1 MADNIQTVTADTIIP
16 GSKSNANQSSDDQN
30 TVQNQAE
37 QESQA
42 TGNPEETQEQKR
54 AKEKPKA
61 QTFDEFLASGSN
73 QAEFDRRIQK
83 AIKTYDENRQKESEM
98 TADEIAQKRLE
109 EAKQALEDERMSFE
123 LEKRTVGVS
132 KLLIDNRLPESLASL
147 IASGTKTDEEAEEV
161 VSDIKAEW
169 DKQISEQLKAQARQ
183 TVPKAGTA
191 NQPKKV
197 STIAELAQKNRKIK

>member
-1 MADNIQTVTADTIIP
+1 MADNIQTVTADTMVP
-16 GSKSNANQSSDDQN
+16 GSKSNVNQSGEDQN

-37 QESQA
+37 QESQGA
-42 TGNPEETQEQKR
+42 GNPEETQEKKR

-73 QAEFDRRIQK
+73 QAEFDRRIEK

-109 EAKQALEDERMSFE
+109 EAKQALADERMTFE

-132 KLLIDNRLPESLASL
+132 KFLIDNRLPESLASL
-147 IASGTKTDEEAEEV
+147 IASGNKTDEEAEEIV
-161 VSDIKAEW
+161 AAIKAEW

>member
-1 MADNIQTVTADTIIP
+1 MADNIQTVTADTMVP
-16 GSKSNANQSSDDQN
+16 GSKSNVNQSGEDQN

-109 EAKQALEDERMSFE
+109 EAKQALADERMTFE

-132 KLLIDNRLPESLASL
+132 KFLIDNRLPESLASL
-147 IASGTKTDEEAEEV
+147 IASGTKTDEEAEEIV
-161 VSDIKAEW
+161 AAIKAEW

>member
-1 MADNIQTVTADTIIP
+1 MADNIQTVTADTLIS
-16 GSKSNANQSSDDQN
+16 GSNSNVNQSGEDRN
-30 TVQNQAE
+30 AVQNQAE

-42 TGNPEETQEQKR
+42 TVNQEETQEQKR
-54 AKEKPKA
+54 AKEKSKA

-83 AIKTYDENRQKESEM
+83 AIKTYDENRQKESQM

-147 IASGTKTDEEAEEV
+147 IASGTKTDEEAEERV
-161 VSDIKAEW
+161 ADIKAEW

-191 NQPKKV
+191 NQPKKI